1 MLTITVTAESEF
13 YNNYTAADIQAT
25 GATCLKIVGPINS
38 YDILRVSG
46 SLNATLGQVDL
57 SETTF
62 TDLNSSGTYF
72 LRNGYLCGI
81 VLPEGLTAIPNS
93 FFSDCTNLSSVNI
106 PSTVTRIGSSAF
118 DQCKSLPATFSINVS
133 GPLNIESSAFLGV
146 PFTSISITA
155 GGDVALGSGYSKAFT
170 SSVLTSFELHTPG
183 KLTTSDEPFT
193 YATGTLIT
201 ATLDARGVGSTMGI
215 KAFQNCRNL
224 TSVTL
229 PAGLTSLGQEFFEEC
244 TSLTSVTIPS
254 TVTSIGQEA
263 FRNCTQLGSLT
274 MPSSLTSIG
283 QQAFYGCTGLGTLD
297 FSQTALTTIGQEAF
311 RGCTAVTNIS
321 LPSGITS
328 VGSNAFRNCTLLTAL
343 DLSGATITELPTS
356 MCEECHALSSILLPA
371 TVTSIGSWAFYNCK
385 ALTSLDLSQMSF
397 TAIPLEMCYGCEQ
410 LSTLLLPA
418 NYTTIAEGAF
428 YNCTALTAFNIPSGV
443 TSIGKEAFY
452 QCSSLQSITIP
463 SSVTD
468 LGTDLFENC
477 TALTT
482 ANVQANI
489 TALPGDF
496 FYHCTSLAN
505 VTLPSGLTSLGNY
518 CFSDCGA
525 LNNISLP
532 NGVTTIGSSAFK
544 NSAITSI
551 DLPSGLTTIGS
562 SAFESCYN
570 LTTLEVPE
578 GITEIPSKMLQ
589 GCSKLQSLYLPS
601 TVTTIGDYALRV
613 SWSDWSPVTLTTL
626 VDVHVAATTPP
637 TVGYHSGV
645 RYSQVTLYVPEA
657 SIAAYDADG
666 FWNTFKNIYADQY
679 DLSTLDD
686 TEFALLQTLY
696 TKLGGSN
703 WTHNWTFGATKA
715 ETAIPY
721 GVKLNEGH
729 VVQLLL
735 NNNNLSCT
743 TLPQELMQF
752 PNVWFINVSGNH
764 LSGRVDDLFAGMAVN
779 TALTHLNLSD
789 NQLTGNIGAMR
800 QYVGGA
806 WIDKLP
812 NLFVLKAAR
821 NKIRDVKPVLPTHVG
836 ESYWGNSNYFDIS
849 GQDLTDQVNPLTNQP
864 YTFSEL
870 AATNREDFVDIFP
883 SILAFKHSNSPD
895 YCNTDYVLRTID
907 SSEPWGI
914 RLYKNFYS
922 GSNTAYNVYEYKT
935 GVSAWNYAAPN
946 TQVYLTDN
954 PANESDQHRMII
966 RFDFIMGDVDYS
978 NVVNVS
984 DLQKLVNFAIQPE
997 AASTSTPFNLYA
1009 ANTRTADDADARTID
1024 VLDVIEEV
1032 NLLLEQDI
1040 EPTLAKCD
1048 GIDRHEEV
1056 LENQACDAVLSIENG
1071 ELVLKSVQPV
1081 AALDLTLSGGSVRW
1095 SSNLNF
1101 FTKKSRGHRTII
1113 YSLMGDVLPAGRT
1126 VLGSVD
1132 GDAVVQ
1138 QAQLCDQQGELIA
1151 TSLNG
1156 GTATGL
1162 DERLTEEAGTT
1173 NGSTY
1178 YDMQGCRIDGENLQ
1192 RGIYIMRQQ
1201 GQQGKKVIK

>member
-1 MLTITVTAESEF
+1 MFCLLIGVFANPFVVAKAAELPPPVNGVLTITVTAMGELSSS
-13 YNNYTAADIQAT
+13 YTAADIQAT
-25 GATCLKIVGPINS
+25 GATCIKVIGPLNDS
-38 YDILRVSG
+38 DILRVRNA
-46 SLNATLGQVDL
+46 LDATLTEIDF
-57 SETTF
+57 SEAVFTTMPSF
-62 TDLNSSGTYF
+62 YSYGSSWSLTK
-72 LRNGYLCGI
+72 I
-81 VLPEGLTAIPNS
+81 VLPEGLTEIPGS
-93 FFSDCTNLSSVNI
+93 CFSGCSHLSSVNI
-106 PSTVTRIGSSAF
+106 PSTVTHIGYQVF
-118 DQCKSLPATFSINVS
+118 NGCYNLPTTLTINVS
-133 GPLNIESSAFLGV
+133 GPLTIAGSAFSSTTN
-146 PFTSISITA
+146 FTAINITA
-155 GGDVALGSGYSKAFT
+155 GGDVEFGSYAFT
-170 SSVLTSFELHTPG
+170 TNHLTTFELHTPG
-183 KLTTSDEPFT
+183 KLTTSNDPFSYSDNLLT
-193 YATGTLIT
+193 TV
-201 ATLDARGVGSTMGI
+201 TLDARGAGSKLYSSIFSGCI
-215 KAFQNCRNL
+215 NL

-229 PAGLTSLGQEFFEEC
+229 PAGLTSIDERCFYDC
-244 TSLTSVTIPS
+244 TSLESLTIPASVT
-254 TVTSIGQEA
+254 T
-263 FRNCTQLGSLT
+263 
-274 MPSSLTSIG
+274 IG

-297 FSQTALTTIGQEAF
+297 FSQTALTTIGQDAF
-311 RGCTAVTNIS
+311 RGCTAVINIS

-328 VGSNAFRNCTLLTAL
+328 VGSNAFRDCTLLTAI
-343 DLSGATITELPTS
+343 DLSGATITEIPTS

-371 TVTSIGSWAFYNCK
+371 TVTSISDWAFYNCK

-397 TAIPLEMCYGCEQ
+397 TAIPKAMCYGCEQ
-410 LSTLLLPA
+410 LSMLRLPA
-418 NYTTIAEGAF
+418 TCTSIAERAF
-428 YNCTALTAFNIPSGV
+428 YNCYTLTTIDIPSTV

-463 SSVTD
+463 ASVTD
-468 LGTDLFENC
+468 LGTDVFENC

-496 FYHCTSLAN
+496 FYQCTSLAH
-505 VTLPSGLTSLGNY
+505 VTLPTGLTSLGSF

-532 NGVTTIGSSAFK
+532 NGLTTIGSSAFR

-551 DLPSGLTTIGS
+551 DLPNGLTTIGS
-562 SAFESCYN
+562 SAFENCNN

-589 GCSKLQSLYLPS
+589 GCSRLQSLYLPS
-601 TVTTIGDYALRV
+601 TITTIGDYALRM
-613 SWSDWSPVTLTTL
+613 SWNQWDEVTLTTL

-637 TVGYHSGV
+637 TVGSHPGV
-645 RYSQVTLYVPEA
+645 KFSQVTLYVPEA
-657 SIAAYDADG
+657 SIEDYAAIS
-666 FWNTFKNIYADQY
+666 FWSGFKNIYADQS

-703 WTHNWTFGATKA
+703 WNHPWTFGATKA

-735 NNNNLSCT
+735 NNNNLRCS

-752 PNVWFINVSGNH
+752 PNAWKIDLSGNN
-764 LSGRVDDLFAGMAVN
+764 LGGAVDNLFTGMTVAN
-779 TALTHLNLSD
+779 SALLNLNLSD
-789 NQLTGNIGAMR
+789 NQLTGNMGSMMR
-800 QYVGGA
+800 GV
-806 WIDKLP
+806 DLLP
-812 NLFVLKAAR
+812 NLNTLKVAR
-821 NKIRDVKPVLPTHVG
+821 NRIRDVSPTLPSH
-836 ESYWGNSNYFDIS
+836 IS
-849 GQDLTDQVNPLTNQP
+849 TVDLTGQDLTREKNPLTNQY

-870 AATNREDFVDIFP
+870 MATNTTDLASFFP
-883 SILAFKHSNSPD
+883 SILSYPHTSSSNSYRND
-895 YCNTDYVLRTID
+895 FFVISSTD
-907 SSEPWGI
+907 SSEPWAVQ
-914 RLYKNFYS
+914 LYKASDGYTNATSYKS
-922 GSNTAYNVYEYKT
+922 SISTWNT
-935 GVSAWNYAAPN
+935 SAHQGAL
-946 TQVYLTDN
+946 VYLSN
-954 PANESDQHRMII
+954 SPNQVSQENRLFIV
-966 RFDFIMGDVDYS
+966 FDYFMGDIDYN

-984 DLQKLVNFAIQPE
+984 DLQKLINFAIQPE

-1040 EPTLAKCD
+1040 EPTLAKRD

-1056 LENQACDAVLSIENG
+1056 SENQACDAVLSIENG

-1081 AALDLTLSGGSVRW
+1081 AALDLTLSGGNVSW

-1101 FTKKSRGHRTII
+1101 FTRKSRGNRTII
-1113 YSLMGDVLPAGRT
+1113 YSLMGDVLPVGRT

-1162 DERLTEEAGTT
+1162 DERLKEEAGTPD
-1173 NGSTY
+1173 GSTY
-1178 YDMQGCRIDGENLQ
+1178 YDMQGRRMDGENLQ